1 MNKYNNEIFGT
12 LCLLAAGFFLSF
24 GGLLI
29 RLVDEASTMQITSY
43 RSITFSLVAL
53 IYILFKYKSQTPKAF
68 INIGSRGIILM
79 LVLGLSNI
87 FFVFGMSNTTVA
99 NAVFIM
105 STGPLFAAFA
115 SYFFLK
121 KIISTKTIIAIAGS
135 MFGISI
141 MFSQGLGST
150 NNFGNIIILFVPI
163 CFAIQL
169 TMVNS
174 KPDVDYVPSVF
185 LSGLFVLFAGLA
197 IIPDYS
203 ISIKDLFTVL
213 FMGAFQVGL
222 GFLLITIGSRYIPPH
237 RAALYV
243 LLEPVLAPLWAW
255 IGVGETPAYIEL
267 LGGLIVFSF
276 VLWRLIDQF
285 LEAEKH
291 KQ

>member
-68 INIGSRGIILM
+68 INIGRNGLILM
-79 LVLGLSNI
+79 LVLGFSNI

-121 KIISTKTIIAIAGS
+121 KIIGTKTIIAIAGS
-135 MFGISI
+135 MVGIAI
-141 MFSQGLGST
+141 MFSQGLGSA
-150 NNFGNIIILFVPI
+150 NSLGNVIILFVPI

-174 KPDVDYVPSVF
+174 KPEVDYVPSVF
-185 LSGLFVLFAGLA
+185 S
-197 IIPDYS
+197 
-203 ISIKDLFTVL
+203 
-213 FMGAFQVGL
+213 QV
-222 GFLLITIGSRYIPPH
+222 S
-237 RAALYV
+237 LYY
-243 LLEPVLAPLWAW
+243 L
-255 IGVGETPAYIEL
+255 
-267 LGGLIVFSF
+267 
-276 VLWRLIDQF
+276 
-285 LEAEKH
+285 
-291 KQ
+291 

>member
-68 INIGSRGIILM
+68 INIGRNGLILM
-79 LVLGLSNI
+79 LVLGFSNI

-121 KIISTKTIIAIAGS
+121 KIIGTKTIIAKQAND
-135 MFGISI
+135 F
-141 MFSQGLGST
+141 QKLLNNT
-150 NNFGNIIILFVPI
+150 NNVKIIYMEWPIFGDISDTAAKIALIVWQRYPNLYFEVHNQFMQLGPKMKKVSLIDILNKNELNGEEIFQEAISQKSNDIIEANMKL
-163 CFAIQL
+163 AKSL
-169 TMVNS
+169 
-174 KPDVDYVPSVF
+174 
-185 LSGLFVLFAGLA
+185 GLRG
-197 IIPDYS
+197 
-203 ISIKDLFTVL
+203 
-213 FMGAFQVGL
+213 
-222 GFLLITIGSRYIPPH
+222 
-237 RAALYV
+237 
-243 LLEPVLAPLWAW
+243 
-255 IGVGETPAYIEL
+255 TPASIVNDSIYPGYLQYKTLET
-267 LGGLIVFSF
+267 LI
-276 VLWRLIDQF
+276 
-285 LEAEKH
+285 K
-291 KQ
+291 